1 MTTKSTPSHAL
12 ATRSAMFA
20 LVALAAAGC
29 QSSRFDS
36 IDTRPEPLAAA
47 PSGQVSSSQLP
58 PPTASGPTD
67 PSAFPPAPGQAA
79 GTQVAAAT
87 PPPGATP
94 APVTPPANA
103 APVTKEAMIGAW
115 KVNTGGS
122 GCQMMLSL
130 TKMSSDFRAASLRC
144 PGDAAGVAAW
154 NVAGSQVVL
163 KDNGGNTVA
172 RLYASGPQRYDGQ
185 TTGGQAISFSR

>member
-1 MTTKSTPSHAL
+1 MTTNLNASHSL
-12 ATRSAMFA
+12 AKRGAMFA

-36 IDTRPEPLAAA
+36 VDTRPQPLTPA

-87 PPPGATP
+87 PPPGTS

-144 PGDAAGVAAW
+144 PGDAASVAAW

-163 KDNGGNTVA
+163 KDNSGNTVA
-172 RLYASGPQRYDGQ
+172 RLYSSGAQRYDGQ
-185 TTGGQAISFSR
+185 TTGGQPITFSR

>member
-1 MTTKSTPSHAL
+1 MTTITTTSHSL
-12 ATRSAMFA
+12 AKRGAMLA

-36 IDTRPEPLAAA
+36 INTRTEPLTPA
-47 PSGQVSSSQLP
+47 PSGQVTSGQLP

-67 PSAFPPAPGQAA
+67 PAAFPPAPGTQAP
-79 GTQVAAAT
+79 GTQVASAT
-87 PPPGATP
+87 PGAGP

-103 APVTKEAMIGAW
+103 TPVTKEALIGAW

-144 PGDAAGVAAW
+144 PGDAANVAAW

-163 KDNGGNTVA
+163 KDNSGNTVA
-172 RLYASGPQRYDGQ
+172 RLYASGAQRYDGQ
-185 TTGGQAISFSR
+185 TTGGQPISFTR